1 MEDSYSEIIEERFDN
16 IVESLYSLQSEIIEY
31 INSAEIE
38 EDDDEVKALE
48 RYKKYVDK
56 MIDCI

>member
-16 IVESLYSLQSEIIEY
+16 IVESLYSLQSEINEY
-31 INSAEIE
+31 ISSAEIE
-38 EDDDEVKALE
+38 DDDDEVKALE
-48 RYKKYVDK
+48 HYKKYVDK